1 MKVALISYEPDNY
14 DRDELDDMQVGDF
27 DPNDV
32 KIYDL
37 NKVDEQMIDY
47 IVSMAC
53 SCTEHGLGVL
63 VRRVENE

>member
-14 DRDELDDMQVGDF
+14 DPDELDNMQVGDF
-27 DPNDV
+27 DPDDV
-32 KIYDL
+32 QIYDL

-47 IVSMAC
+47 IVSRAC

-63 VRRVENE
+63 VRKV

>member
-27 DPNDV
+27 DPDDV
-32 KIYDL
+32 RIYDL

-63 VRRVENE
+63 VRKVEE

>member
-14 DRDELDDMQVGDF
+14 DRDELDDMQVEDF
-27 DPNDV
+27 DPADV
-32 KIYDL
+32 HIYDL
-37 NKVDEQMIDY
+37 NKVDEQIIDY

-63 VRRVENE
+63 VRKVE

>member
-14 DRDELDDMQVGDF
+14 DRNELDDLQVWDF

-37 NKVDEQMIDY
+37 NKVDVKMIDY

-53 SCTEHGLGVL
+53 SCTKAGLGVL
-63 VRRVENE
+63 VRKVEE

>member
-14 DRDELDDMQVGDF
+14 DRDELDDLQVWDF

-32 KIYDL
+32 HIYDL

-53 SCTEHGLGVL
+53 SCTESGLGVL
-63 VRRVENE
+63 VRKVEE

>member
-14 DRDELDDMQVGDF
+14 NPDELDDMQVGDF

-47 IVSMAC
+47 IVSRAC
-53 SCTEHGLGVL
+53 SCTEAGLGVL
-63 VRRVENE
+63 VRKVEE

>member
-14 DRDELDDMQVGDF
+14 DLDELDDMQVGDF
-27 DPNDV
+27 DPDDV
-32 KIYDL
+32 HIYDL
-37 NKVDEQMIDY
+37 NKVDEKKIDN

-63 VRRVENE
+63 VRKV

>member
-27 DPNDV
+27 NPDDV
-32 KIYDL
+32 QIYDL
-37 NKVDEQMIDY
+37 NKVDEKMIDY

-53 SCTEHGLGVL
+53 SCTEAGLDVL
-63 VRRVENE
+63 VRKVNE

>member
-27 DPNDV
+27 DPDDV
-32 KIYDL
+32 QIYDL
-37 NKVDEQMIDY
+37 NKVDEKMIDY
-47 IVSMAC
+47 IVSRAC

-63 VRRVENE
+63 VRKVE

>member
-27 DPNDV
+27 DPDDV
-32 KIYDL
+32 QIYDL
-37 NKVDEQMIDY
+37 NKVDEKMIDY
-47 IVSMAC
+47 IVSRAC

-63 VRRVENE
+63 VRKVEE

>member
-14 DRDELDDMQVGDF
+14 DHDELDDMQVEDF
-27 DPNDV
+27 DPADV
-32 KIYDL
+32 HIYDL
-37 NKVDEQMIDY
+37 NKVDEKMIDY

-63 VRRVENE
+63 VRKV

>member
-14 DRDELDDMQVGDF
+14 NPDELDDLQVWDF

-32 KIYDL
+32 HIYDL

-53 SCTEHGLGVL
+53 SCTEHGLCVL
-63 VRRVENE
+63 VRKVEE

>member
-1 MKVALISYEPDNY
+1 
-14 DRDELDDMQVGDF
+14 MQVGDF

-47 IVSMAC
+47 IVSMTC

-63 VRRVENE
+63 VRKVEE

>member
-27 DPNDV
+27 DPDDV
-32 KIYDL
+32 HIYDL
-37 NKVDEQMIDY
+37 NKLDEKMIDY

-63 VRRVENE
+63 VRKVE

>member
-14 DRDELDDMQVGDF
+14 NPDELDDMQVGDF

-37 NKVDEQMIDY
+37 NKVDEHGKYNSWYIGAEPQMRNNGEW
-47 IVSMAC
+47 
-53 SCTEHGLGVL
+53 TEERL
-63 VRRVENE
+63 

>member
-14 DRDELDDMQVGDF
+14 DRNELDDLQVGDF
-27 DPNDV
+27 DPDDV
-32 KIYDL
+32 RIYDL

-63 VRRVENE
+63 VRKVGE

>member
-14 DRDELDDMQVGDF
+14 YPDELDDMQVGDF
-27 DPNDV
+27 DPADV
-32 KIYDL
+32 HIYDL
-37 NKVDEQMIDY
+37 NKVDEKMIDY

-63 VRRVENE
+63 VRKVE

>member
-14 DRDELDDMQVGDF
+14 DPDELDNMQVVDF
-27 DPNDV
+27 DPDDV
-32 KIYDL
+32 QIYDL

-47 IVSMAC
+47 IVSRAC

-63 VRRVENE
+63 VRKV